1 MNERVLAEE
10 LRNRL
15 EEIESSD
22 GTAHLAGDLD
32 MRDVLLTVVGLVLA
46 IIVLTW
52 WAY

>member
-15 EEIESSD
+15 EVIESQD
-22 GTAHLAGDLD
+22 GAAHLVGDLD
-32 MRDVLLTVVGLVLA
+32 MRDVLMTVVGLVLA
-46 IIVLTW
+46 IVVLTW